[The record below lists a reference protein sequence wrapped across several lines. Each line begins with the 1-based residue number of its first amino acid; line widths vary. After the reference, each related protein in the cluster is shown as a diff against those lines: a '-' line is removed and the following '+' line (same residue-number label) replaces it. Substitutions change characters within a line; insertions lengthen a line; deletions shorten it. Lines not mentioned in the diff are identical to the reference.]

1 MTADLHT
8 LVGAF
13 ALDALDPV
21 EREEFESH
29 LDTCET
35 CQLETAELTATAA
48 RLGSVVEL
56 QPSPAMRA
64 RVLDAVS
71 RTPQQRPNVVSLHE
85 QPSSRWTSR
94 GLAAAAAVLAVIG
107 AGVGID
113 QYQQNQDLEAIQQA
127 QSQEEALIADVLA
140 ADDKVAYGNE
150 TDAGLHLSVVAS
162 REIDAA
168 VVSLSNLPTLPEG
181 RNYQV
186 WRVVDG
192 KPQSAGVMDADDINR
207 NTATML
213 MDDAADAETVAVTEE
228 PAGGSEQPTS
238 EPLVAVNID
247 A

>member
-21 EREEFESH
+21 ERDEFESH
-29 LDTCET
+29 LSTCDTCR
-35 CQLETAELTATAA
+35 LETAELSATAA

-64 RVLDAVS
+64 RVLDAVA

-85 QPSSRWTSR
+85 RRSSRWTSR
-94 GLAAAAAVLAVIG
+94 GLVAAAAVMAVVG

-113 QYQQNQDLEAIQQA
+113 QYQQNQDLEATQQA
-127 QSQEEALIADVLA
+127 QAQERALIADVLA
-140 ADDKVAYGNE
+140 AEDKVAYDSASGE
-150 TDAGLHLSVVAS
+150 RPHLTVVAS
-162 REIDAA
+162 EEADAA
-168 VVSLSNLPTLPEG
+168 VVSLRDLPALPEE

-186 WRVVDG
+186 WRFVDG

-207 NTATML
+207 DTATML
-213 MDDAADAETVAVTEE
+213 MDDAAVAEAVAVTEE

-238 EPLVAVNID
+238 DPLVAVEIG